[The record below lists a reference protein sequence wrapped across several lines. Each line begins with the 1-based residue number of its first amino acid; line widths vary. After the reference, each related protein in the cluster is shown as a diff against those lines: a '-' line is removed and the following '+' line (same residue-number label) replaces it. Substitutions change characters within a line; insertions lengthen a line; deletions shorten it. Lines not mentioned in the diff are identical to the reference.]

1 MLGALAWW
9 GSTTGDSTAAHVVLG
24 IGAPL
29 TAAVV
34 WGLFCAPRRAVPGAP
49 VAVRA
54 AAEVLAFGAAALA
67 LVGVG
72 HAVLGVLFA
81 VACAVNRAVLAAV
94 DR

>member
-1 MLGALAWW
+1 
-9 GSTTGDSTAAHVVLG
+9 VLG

-29 TAAVV
+29 AAAVV
-34 WGLFCAPRRAVPGAP
+34 WGLYCAPRRVVAGAP

-72 HAVLGVLFA
+72 HPLLGVAFA
-81 VACAVNRAVLAAV
+81 LTCAANRAVLALV
-94 DR
+94 ER